1 MAWDPAA
8 TKVLLILAAMIA
20 FSVAVYILK
29 RNAPADPP
37 LELAY
42 SRAAWGPALREGEE
56 IVAQVPVFEPVM
68 SWGQPVYYRTG
79 SRMPTRRQLAL
90 TTSGA
95 LLVASRGWGNLR
107 SRHRHEIATVEIDTM
122 APDGDGCVS
131 MRLRLGQEPLYLYR
145 VPRTFLER
153 LRAAGARVASPAE
166 A

>member
-1 MAWDPAA
+1 VAWDPAA
-8 TKVLLILAAMIA
+8 AKVLLILAAMIA
-20 FSVAVYILK
+20 FVVAVYFVK
-29 RNAPADPP
+29 RNAPANPP

-90 TTSGA
+90 TSNGA
-95 LLVASRGWGNLR
+95 LLVASRGWGDLR
-107 SRHRHEIATVEIDTM
+107 RRHRHELAAVEVDMI
-122 APDGDGCVS
+122 APDDDGCVS
-131 MRLRLGQEPLYLYR
+131 MRLRLGREPLYLYR

-153 LRAAGARVASPAE
+153 LYAAGARVAAVAE